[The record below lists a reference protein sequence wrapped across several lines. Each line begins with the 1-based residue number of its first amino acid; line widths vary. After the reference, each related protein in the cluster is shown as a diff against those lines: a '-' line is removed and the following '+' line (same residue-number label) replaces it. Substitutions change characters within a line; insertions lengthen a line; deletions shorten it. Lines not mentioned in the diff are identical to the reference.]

1 MDPAS
6 STTVP
11 RMSKSRVSTSS
22 SVIIRSSS
30 HQPPAAMIPEQEMLC
45 DWLDWHRDTPLRKC
59 AGLNAVQ
66 LATRAV
72 PSSRLS
78 LLGPARAQE
87 DYDIYLAECRAIDAA
102 LKGATLDDT
111 YTFRG
116 QACEPSP
123 GRQLPTEPSHQ
134 ECPFAATV

>member
-1 MDPAS
+1 
-6 STTVP
+6 
-11 RMSKSRVSTSS
+11 
-22 SVIIRSSS
+22 
-30 HQPPAAMIPEQEMLC
+30 MLC
-45 DWLDWHRDTPLRKC
+45 DWLDWHRATLLRKC

-123 GRQLPTEPSHQ
+123 GRQLPTEPPNQ
-134 ECPFAATV
+134 ECPFAATVFAGEVAVLARWATRSKKPDSLIGTGLCPGWS